1 MAHFIPIGGN
11 LTETEKEIILSHRHL
26 YPPKNT
32 DKINVFKVIWAF

>member
-11 LTETEKEIILSHRHL
+11 LTETEKKKF
-26 YPPKNT
+26 YPIAIYTPQKNT